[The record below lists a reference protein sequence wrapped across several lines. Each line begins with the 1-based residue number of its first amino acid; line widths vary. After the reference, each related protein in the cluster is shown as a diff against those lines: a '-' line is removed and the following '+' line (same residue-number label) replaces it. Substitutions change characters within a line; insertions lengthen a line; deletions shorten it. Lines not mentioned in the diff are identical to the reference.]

1 MVQRTTP
8 TVVTLG
14 LAGGQGKSTIAL
26 MLGRFL
32 ARLGIPVLF
41 VDADPQSSLTSFLG
55 VKVEKHT
62 PTLLEILTQPEEKT
76 RIIDAI
82 AAVPDVQLGDRTISN
97 ANLFLIPSDDELEN
111 ANYKLASSGMSLYV
125 LRNRLSTVVDNFGVV
140 IVDPPPERSHL
151 AQTSLGAGDKW
162 VIPAEANVKGV
173 QSLVRTLAL
182 VQEFQIALNYGSLV
196 GIVPF
201 RARWTGIHPT
211 KATKNS
217 IDAMR
222 QLVADKLM
230 LPHVLESDVFKNAI
244 NLRVSPT
251 DLGQSTLEYSVQ
263 VLAQRLKPALS
274 RQYASLIPEEIQP
287 EVLKV

>member
-1 MVQRTTP
+1 MVQKTTP

-32 ARLGIPVLF
+32 GKLGIPVLF

-55 VKVEKHT
+55 VKVERHT
-62 PTLLEILTQPEEKT
+62 PTLLEIITQPEERT
-76 RIIDAI
+76 PIVDAI
-82 AAVPDVQLGDRTISN
+82 AAVPDVQVGERTISN

-111 ANYKLASSGMSLYV
+111 ANYKLASSGISLFV
-125 LRNRLSTVVDNFGVV
+125 LRNRLSKIVDNFGVV

-182 VQEFQIALNYGSLV
+182 VQEFQSALNYGSLIGV
-196 GIVPF
+196 VPF
-201 RARWTGIHPT
+201 RARWTGVNPT
-211 KATKNS
+211 RVTKNS

-222 QLVADKLM
+222 QIIGDELM

-244 NLRVSPT
+244 NLRVSPS
-251 DLGQSTLEYSVQ
+251 DLGQSALEYSTE
-263 VLAQRLKPALS
+263 VLAQRLKPVLS
-274 RQYASLIPEEIQP
+274 KHYASLIPEIKP

>member
-32 ARLGIPVLF
+32 GKLGIPVLF

-55 VKVEKHT
+55 VKVERHT
-62 PTLLEILTQPEEKT
+62 PTLLEIITQPEEKT
-76 RIIDAI
+76 PIVDAI
-82 AAVPDVQLGDRTISN
+82 AAVPDVQVGERTISN

-111 ANYKLASSGMSLYV
+111 ANYKLASSGMSLFV
-125 LRNRLSTVVDNFGVV
+125 LRNRLSKIVDNFGVV

-182 VQEFQIALNYGSLV
+182 VQEFQSALNYGSLIGV
-196 GIVPF
+196 VPF
-201 RARWTGIHPT
+201 RARWTGVNPT
-211 KATKNS
+211 RVTKNS

-222 QLVADKLM
+222 QIIGDELM

-244 NLRVSPT
+244 NLRVSPS
-251 DLGQSTLEYSVQ
+251 DLGQSALEYSTE
-263 VLAQRLKPALS
+263 VLAQRLKPVLS
-274 RQYASLIPEEIQP
+274 KHYASLIPEIKPEI
-287 EVLKV
+287 LKV